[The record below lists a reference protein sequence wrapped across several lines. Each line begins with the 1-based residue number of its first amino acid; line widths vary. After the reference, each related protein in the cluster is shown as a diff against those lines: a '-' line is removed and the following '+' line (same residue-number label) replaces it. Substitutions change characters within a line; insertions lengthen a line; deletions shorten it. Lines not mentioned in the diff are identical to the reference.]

1 MFYPEGKKII
11 PSNIKF
17 YLTPIAL
24 AQLIMDDGT

>member
-1 MFYPEGKKII
+1 MFYPKGKKII
-11 PSNIKF
+11 PLNIKF